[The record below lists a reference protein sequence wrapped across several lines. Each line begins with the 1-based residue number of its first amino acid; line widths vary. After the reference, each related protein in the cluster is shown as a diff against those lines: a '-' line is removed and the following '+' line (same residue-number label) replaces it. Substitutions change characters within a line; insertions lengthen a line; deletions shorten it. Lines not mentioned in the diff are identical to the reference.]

1 MRALQIAAALLLSA
15 GIVGSSDFAFAQDKK
30 KKVTRQE
37 AWSLCTAEVS
47 RIPGDQHSQ
56 RYAAGAA
63 CMKKYGYRI

>member
-1 MRALQIAAALLLSA
+1 MRTLHIAAAMLLS
-15 GIVGSSDFAFAQDKK
+15 VGLIASSDLVSAQDKK

-47 RIPGDQHSQ
+47 KIPGDQHSQ

-63 CMKKYGYRI
+63 CMKKYGYKI

>member
-1 MRALQIAAALLLSA
+1 MRTLQIALATLVSVAFVASA
-15 GIVGSSDFAFAQDKK
+15 DVAFAQDKK

-47 RIPGDQHSQ
+47 KIPGDQHSQ

-63 CMKKYGYRI
+63 CMKKYGYKI